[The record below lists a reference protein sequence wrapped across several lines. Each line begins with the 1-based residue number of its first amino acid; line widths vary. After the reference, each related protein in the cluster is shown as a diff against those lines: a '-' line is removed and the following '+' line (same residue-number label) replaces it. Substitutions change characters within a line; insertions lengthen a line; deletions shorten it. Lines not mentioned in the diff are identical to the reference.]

1 MPTVLSASCVLM
13 SSRIPF
19 FSIFI
24 ILTLGNVNFIFL
36 ELEHRSQ
43 NDDLKHT
50 ALSLSLCIPSGQVY
64 VIDQTQKLN
73 TLCSLINSYLKQEL
87 QIVWFESYDSRILLL
102 FNQPIFLTL
111 TICQMYEILK
121 MQIYKPYP
129 LIPKGSE
136 TKKREK
142 LHIMEVI

>member
-1 MPTVLSASCVLM
+1 MLSASGVLM

-19 FSIFI
+19 FSTSI

-50 ALSLSLCIPSGQVY
+50 ALSLSLCIPRGQVY

-129 LIPKGSE
+129 FIPKGSE